1 MPQTE
6 LRFTQPRESTV
17 SIEKRADGK
26 RVIVGYASVFY
37 NSRKAGTESELWS
50 GVVERIAS
58 TAFDRALADKHD
70 ARGVF
75 NHNSDNL
82 LGRVGAGTVR
92 LSKDDRGLKY
102 EIDVDE
108 EDPDHK
114 RVVRKIERG
123 DLAGSSFA
131 FTATRVEWTAEKNTE
146 VRTILDVD
154 LYDVGPVTYPAYEG
168 TSTGLRS
175 SDKTSIEAERSD
187 WKQKLQAEAEAQA
200 ADTFSF
206 KARARAA
213 EL

>member
-6 LRFTQPRESTV
+6 VRFTHPSESTV
-17 SIEKRADGK
+17 TLEKRADGK
-26 RVIVGYASVFY
+26 RVIVGYASVFH
-37 NSRKAGTESELWS
+37 NSRKSGTEYELWA
-50 GVVERIAS
+50 GVVERIAP

-92 LSKDDRGLKY
+92 LTKDDRGLRY

-131 FTATRVEWTAEKNTE
+131 FNARREEWSLEKGVE

-154 LYDVGPVTYPAYEG
+154 LFDVGPVTYPAYEA
-168 TSTGLRS
+168 TSAGVRS
-175 SDKTSIEAERSD
+175 GERQAIEQSLQQWRQQRS
-187 WKQKLQAEAEAQA
+187 EAQA
-200 ADTFSF
+200 ADEFSF
-206 KARARAA
+206 KARAKLS
-213 EL
+213 EI